1 MTSNKCCGRA
11 RRGYALLD
19 ALIALAILSLVT
31 AGMIA
36 LLRQTVFS
44 LEEMHRRDRVM
55 REATTAMASLI
66 VRDGSW
72 LDEHLGD
79 SRYEAWDLHVE
90 RQSAQVYD
98 LTLKDTV
105 HESVLL
111 ETATYLGATEQ
122 RHADH

>member
-44 LEEMHRRDRVM
+44 LE
-55 REATTAMASLI
+55 AAMASLI